1 MRQSFS
7 NFVFKKVFKKNF
19 MSRIA
24 LRNIDLQLIR
34 QYFGR
39 EFLAPI
45 QEFALDGYDSLLYK
59 DLNLDCEGVIVVL
72 GGFLGDSSEM
82 YARSTG
88 CEIHIFEPV
97 AEFFNTLEARFVS
110 YQKIHLHNFAVSGAT
125 TAIELSI
132 NGERSGVF
140 EPGGDKIRVASRD
153 IFDIVTELKSIEL
166 IELNIEGGEY
176 EILERL
182 LDTERVAQIKI
193 LQIQFHNLSGAH
205 DFKRAKIRLELS
217 KTHEQ
222 VFNYD
227 WVWERWIRKHV
238 QPSMDTS

>member
-1 MRQSFS
+1 MRQSFP
-7 NFVFKKVFKKNF
+7 NFVLKKVFQKNF
-19 MSRIA
+19 VSRVA
-24 LRNIDLQLIR
+24 LRSIDMQFIR
-34 QYFGR
+34 KYFGN

-45 QEFALDGYDSLLYK
+45 QAFALDGYDTLLYK
-59 DLNLDCEGVIVVL
+59 DLNLDCDGVIVVL

-82 YARSTG
+82 YVRSTW

-97 AEFFNTLEARFVS
+97 AEFFNALEARFVTNRR
-110 YQKIHLHNFAVSGAT
+110 IHLHNYAVSGAT
-125 TAIELSI
+125 TSIELSI

-140 EPGGDKIRVASRD
+140 EPGSDKIRVASRD

-166 IELNIEGGEY
+166 LELNIEGGEY

-182 LDTERVAQIKI
+182 LDGERVARIKI
-193 LQIQFHNLSGAH
+193 LQIQFHNLSGDH

-238 QPSMDTS
+238 EPNMDTS